1 MAAGTVSVATLVR
14 AELTLLAEMT
24 TLEAREKE
32 LSTSSALR
40 GLIEPGA
47 DVARRW
53 ETAPISTRREIA
65 RILLTPSWSDSY
77 GSSPYPDT
85 AGDAAHRPTNTPSGG
100 EDDVERLVIP
110 APVPGLRS
118 VELAY
123 PGGERGPPGQLD
135 TQDWSGWVFA
145 VSDGTATVRERGDLN
160 AGVAGPAAAGLAPL
174 GLI

>member
-14 AELTLLAEMT
+14 AELTLLAEIT

-65 RILLTPSWSDSY
+65 RILLTPSWSDSC

-100 EDDVERLVIP
+100 EDDVERLVIRRPYLDCVQSNSPIPAVNAVHPASSTLRTGPDGSLLSRMARLPSGSAATSTQALP
-110 APVPGLRS
+110 APLR
-118 VELAY
+118 
-123 PGGERGPPGQLD
+123 LD
-135 TQDWSGWVFA
+135 LHHWA
-145 VSDGTATVRERGDLN
+145 
-160 AGVAGPAAAGLAPL
+160 
-174 GLI
+174 